1 MRTFIKTVV
10 PTEGYTEVKKVGEH
24 YVVHL
29 DPVNNPDDDS
39 TTCYECITDDEP
51 DISLLSADLEE
62 FKAHMADVELSLAK
76 KEKIKALE
84 AYDKS
89 SAVNSFTIT
98 KQGLKVTDYWLP
110 RDLRTSL
117 EGDVLAASAISDT
130 YTFDIREIGIS
141 LELNCNK
148 FLAALAVLRRYAY
161 KAFNVTSSHLVA
173 INNLGTVQE
182 VEAYDFTTDYPERLI
197 FSVEEL
203 S

>member
-1 MRTFIKTVV
+1 MSVV
-10 PTEGYTEVKKVGEH
+10 AE
-24 YVVHL
+24 
-29 DPVNNPDDDS
+29 
-39 TTCYECITDDEP
+39 
-51 DISLLSADLEE
+51 
-62 FKAHMADVELSLAK
+62 
-76 KEKIKALE
+76 
-84 AYDKS
+84 
-89 SAVNSFTIT
+89 
-98 KQGLKVTDYWLP
+98 WLT

>member
-10 PTEGYTEVKKVGEH
+10 PTEGYMEVKKVGDR

-29 DPVNNPDDDS
+29 DPVSNPDDGS
-39 TTCYECITDDEP
+39 TTCYECMTDSEP
-51 DISLLSADLEE
+51 DMAQLRDDLAEY
-62 FKAHMADVELSLAK
+62 KVHMAGVELALAK
-76 KEKIKALE
+76 KEKIKALD

-89 SAVNSFTIT
+89 DAVNAFAIT
-98 KQGLKVTDYWLP
+98 KQGVKVTDYWLP

-117 EGDVLAASAISDT
+117 EGDVLAASVIGDT
-130 YTFDIREIGIS
+130 YIFDIRELGIS

-173 INNLGTVQE
+173 INNLGTIQE
-182 VEAYDFTTDYPERLI
+182 VEAYDFTTDYPEKLTFDI
-197 FSVEEL
+197 TEL
-203 S
+203 M

>member
-10 PTEGYTEVKKVGEH
+10 PTEGYTEVKKVGEQ

-29 DPVNNPDDDS
+29 DPVDNPNDGS
-39 TTCYECITDDEP
+39 TTCYECITADEP

-62 FKAHMADVELSLAK
+62 FKTHMADVELSLAK

-130 YTFDIREIGIS
+130 YTFDIRELCIS
-141 LELNCNK
+141 LELSCNK

-161 KAFNVTSSHLVA
+161 KAFNVTSSHLIA
-173 INNLGTVQE
+173 INNLATIQD
-182 VEAYDFTTDYPERLI
+182 VEAYDFTVGYPQRLT
-197 FSVEEL
+197 FSVEDL